1 MSSTDPAPST
11 GRTPAEGGVSP
22 TGGGPG
28 GRRTFRQADLGVRTF
43 PLVTAEE
50 WRTPEEVLRRMYLEA
65 EDRAIEAY
73 TWYMRDRV
81 RKRASSKVLRGA
93 AIVLAAAGGLQP
105 LASAAGAGGGL
116 GWGYILL
123 ASAGV
128 CVAFDHFLGLSSRW
142 MRDMVCAQEIQSRL
156 HGFQL
161 DWAVLNAR
169 DVEQRP
175 IPVEDYLDLLRAFIT
190 DLSAIMTRETNEW
203 VTEFQSGL
211 AQFNLP
217 PGQK

>member
-1 MSSTDPAPST
+1 MEP
-11 GRTPAEGGVSP
+11 
-22 TGGGPG
+22 
-28 GRRTFRQADLGVRTF
+28 RRHLPRHRQQR
-43 PLVTAEE
+43 
-50 WRTPEEVLRRMYLEA
+50 
-65 EDRAIEAY
+65 
-73 TWYMRDRV
+73 
-81 RKRASSKVLRGA
+81 RASSKVLREA
-93 AIVLAAAGGLQP
+93 AIVL
-105 LASAAGAGGGL
+105 AGAGGGL

-161 DWAVLNAR
+161 DWAVLNAQ
-169 DVEQRP
+169 DAVEQRP

-211 AQFNLP
+211 AQLNLP

>member
-1 MSSTDPAPST
+1 MSIADPAPSA
-11 GRTPAEGGVSP
+11 GQMSQEND
-22 TGGGPG
+22 PG
-28 GRRTFRQADLGVRTF
+28 EHRTFRQADLVARTF
-43 PLVTAEE
+43 PLVSTEE
-50 WRTPEEVLRRMYLEA
+50 WRAPEEVLRRMYLEA
-65 EDRAIEAY
+65 EGRAIEAY

-81 RKRASSKVLRGA
+81 RKRASSKILRGV

-142 MRDMVCAQEIQSRL
+142 MRDMVAAQEIQSRL
-156 HGFQL
+156 HDFQL

-169 DVEQRP
+169 DALDQRS
-175 IPVEDYLDLLRAFIT
+175 IPVEEYLELLRTFIT
-190 DLSAIMTRETNEW
+190 DLSAIVTRETNEW

-211 AQFNLP
+211 AQLNLP
-217 PGQK
+217 STQK

>member
-1 MSSTDPAPST
+1 MSSTAPVPSG
-11 GRTPAEGGVSP
+11 GRAPEGS
-22 TGGGPG
+22 GGSAPG
-28 GRRTFRQADLGVRTF
+28 GRRTFRQPDLGVRTF
-43 PLVTAEE
+43 PLVSAEE
-50 WRTPEEVLRRMYLEA
+50 WRRPEEVLRRMYLEA
-65 EDRAIEAY
+65 EERAVEAY

-81 RKRASSKVLRGA
+81 RKRVSSKVVRGA

-116 GWGYILL
+116 GWGYVLL

-142 MRDMVCAQEIQSRL
+142 MRNMVCAQEIRSRL
-156 HGFQL
+156 HDFQL

-169 DVEQRP
+169 DAAGQGP
-175 IPVEDYLDLLRAFIT
+175 IPVEEYLELLRAFIT
-190 DLSAIMTRETNEW
+190 DLSATITRETGEW

-211 AQFNLP
+211 AQLNPP

>member
-1 MSSTDPAPST
+1 MSAAGHAPSSDR
-11 GRTPAEGGVSP
+11 GPEERDVSTPSR
-22 TGGGPG
+22 
-28 GRRTFRQADLGVRTF
+28 RRTSRQPDLGVRSF
-43 PLVTAEE
+43 PLVSAEE
-50 WRTPEEVLRRMYLEA
+50 WRAPEEVLRRMYLEA
-65 EDRAIEAY
+65 EERAIEAY

-116 GWGYILL
+116 GWGYVLL

-156 HGFQL
+156 HDFQL

-169 DVEQRP
+169 DALDQGP
-175 IPVEDYLDLLRAFIT
+175 IPVEEYLELLRTFII
-190 DLSAIMTRETNEW
+190 DLSAIMTRETGEW

-211 AQFNLP
+211 AQLNLP

>member
-1 MSSTDPAPST
+1 MSTAGPAPS
-11 GRTPAEGGVSP
+11 GDQAPEARGISA
-22 TGGGPG
+22 PG
-28 GRRTFRQADLGVRTF
+28 GRRTSRQPDLGVRSF
-43 PLVTAEE
+43 PLVSAEE
-50 WRTPEEVLRRMYLEA
+50 WRVPEEVLRRMYLEA
-65 EDRAIEAY
+65 EERAVEAY

-81 RKRASSKVLRGA
+81 KKRASSKTLRGA

-116 GWGYILL
+116 GWGYVLL

-128 CVAFDHFLGLSSRW
+128 CVALDHFLGLSSRW

-156 HGFQL
+156 HDFQL

-169 DVEQRP
+169 DALDQRP
-175 IPVEDYLDLLRAFIT
+175 IPVEEYLDLLRTFIT
-190 DLSAIMTRETNEW
+190 DLSAIMTRETGEW

-211 AQFNLP
+211 AQLNLP